1 MRRVRE
7 GPGRPIDNDVPLA
20 AGRRDAGP
28 KGDPGPLPSH
38 YDEPGEHRPD
48 PSQPFP
54 YQPRYPVTLAG
65 LTGARRS
72 ARAASGGVPP
82 DQPSDTT
89 PRLVRLRLALRCTSA
104 LVAGLAGCLA
114 FPPVGWWPAAIVSVA
129 ALTLLVRDAGKR
141 LAFGLGTL
149 YGLALFVPLLTWI
162 RTIGDDAWLLLSLSQ
177 ALELGLLALGVRL
190 VTRLRWSPLWQAGV
204 WLLEEYLRGRYP
216 LGGFTWGRWAYS
228 QSAGPLVR
236 LAAWGGAPL
245 VGFAVALS
253 GSLLAAAVLAA
264 RREGASGPRRVRVV
278 LAATAGALALV
289 VAPVLI
295 ALPTAAQS
303 AGGVPTVLVALV
315 QGNVPR
321 LGLDP
326 GAQRDAVT
334 ANHVAAT
341 EALAADVAAG
351 RVAKPDVVIWPENAT
366 DVDPRTDPQV
376 NGEVAAA
383 VAANDV
389 PMLVGA
395 VLDGPGPTH
404 VSNAGLV
411 WDPLTGPGALYVKRH
426 LVPFGEYIPYR
437 AELGSLVSRFR
448 QIPYDFAPGT
458 TDGTLQLGPAKIG
471 DVICYE
477 VAYDGLVRSSVEAGA
492 RLLVVQTNNATYGR
506 NETSQQ
512 LAMARLRAVEHG
524 RSVLVAAT
532 SGISAVIAPDGRVV
546 ASSKIFTQQ
555 VLVDRV
561 PLRDTLTVAD
571 RLGAGPERVLAA
583 IGLVGCAAGW
593 LVGRRARRR
602 ST

>member
-1 MRRVRE
+1 
-7 GPGRPIDNDVPLA
+7 
-20 AGRRDAGP
+20 
-28 KGDPGPLPSH
+28 
-38 YDEPGEHRPD
+38 
-48 PSQPFP
+48 
-54 YQPRYPVTLAG
+54 VTLTG

-72 ARAASGGVPP
+72 ARTAADDSPP
-82 DQPSDTT
+82 GDQSSTHP
-89 PRLVRLRLALRCTSA
+89 ALRGPRARLLLRCAWA
-104 LVAGLAGCLA
+104 LLAGFAGCLA
-114 FPPVGWWPAAIVSVA
+114 FPPAGWWPAAIVSVA
-129 ALTLLVRDAGKR
+129 GLTLLVRDTSKR
-141 LAFGLGTL
+141 LAFSLGTL
-149 YGLALFVPLLTWI
+149 YGLALFIPLLTWI
-162 RTIGDDAWLLLSLSQ
+162 RTIGDDAWLLLSLTQ
-177 ALELGLLALGVRL
+177 ALELGLLALGLRL
-190 VTRLRWSPLWQAGV
+190 VSRLRWSPLWLAGV
-204 WLLEEYLRGRYP
+204 WVLEEYLRGRYP

-228 QSAGPLVR
+228 QSAGPLVH

-245 VGFAVALS
+245 VSFAVALS
-253 GSLLAAAVLAA
+253 GSLLAAAVLVA
-264 RREGASGPRRVRVV
+264 RRPGVAGPRRLSVA
-278 LAATAGALALV
+278 LATAVGALALV
-289 VAPVLI
+289 VSPLLI

-303 AGGVPTVLVALV
+303 AGGAPTVTVALI

-326 GAQRDAVT
+326 NAQRDAVT

-351 RVAKPDVVIWPENAT
+351 RLAKPNVVIWPENAT

-376 NGEVAAA
+376 NRQVVAAA
-383 VAANDV
+383 AANGV
-389 PMLVGA
+389 PLLVGA

-411 WDPLTGPGALYVKRH
+411 WDPVTGPGALYVKRH

-437 AELGSLVSRFR
+437 AELGDLVSRFR

-477 VAYDGLVRSSVEAGA
+477 VAYDSLVRSSVEAGA
-492 RLLVVQTNNATYGR
+492 RVLVVQTNNATYGR

-524 RSVLVAAT
+524 RAVLVAAT

-546 ASSKIFTQQ
+546 DSSKIFTQQ

-561 PLRDTLTVAD
+561 PLRDSLTVAD
-571 RLGAGPERVLAA
+571 RLGAGPERVLAL
-583 IGLVGCAAGW
+583 IGLAGCVAAW
-593 LVGRRARRR
+593 MVGRRARRR